1 MSIERGPSPEEMGI
15 KQEVA
20 KSETEK
26 PAGSFDELVSGIKEE
41 LKDTEVKKIEQA
53 TEARTTQE
61 QREAEARE
69 QIAPLQAEYQGMKQ
83 QEDFFAGGRYY
94 HALKR
99 NESGYSKWLDGDRE
113 HMVAEEE
120 VYAQMAKQY
129 KEISGANF
137 GGHVPQTREQMMG
150 YWSKPEYSAK
160 QMMGYDE
167 ACVTGRGPVT
177 GKTRKG
183 VGSPEQLIDEMKAYR
198 DYMASK
204 EYRGREPEDYE
215 NKITDD
221 VYGFHRVAQGTGLAA
236 LESGDIGTAA
246 KALAFAQ
253 GIEEMS
259 PDVLTRVKE
268 GLSKLDESKR
278 KEFVI
283 AFESA
288 REKPKE
294 AKQSREFL

>member
-1 MSIERGPSPEEMGI
+1 MSIEQGTFPEEMGI

-26 PAGSFDELVSGIKEE
+26 PVGSFDDLVSGMKEE
-41 LKDTEVKKIEQA
+41 LKDSEIHKIEQA
-53 TEARTTQE
+53 TTARTTQE
-61 QREAEARE
+61 QKQLEARE
-69 QIAPLQAEYQGMKQ
+69 RIAPLQAEYQKMKQ

-94 HALKR
+94 YALKK
-99 NESGYSKWLDGDRE
+99 NEGGYSGWLQGDRE

-120 VYAQMAKQY
+120 VYDRMAKQY
-129 KEISGANF
+129 KEVSGANF
-137 GGHVPQTREQMMG
+137 GGHIPQTREQMAA
-150 YWSKPEYSAK
+150 YWAKPEYSAK
-160 QMMGYDE
+160 QMMQYDE
-167 ACVTGRGPVT
+167 LCVTGSGPVT

-198 DYMASK
+198 DYMSSK

-236 LESGDIGTAA
+236 LEYGDIMTAA
-246 KALAFAQ
+246 KSLAFAQ
-253 GIEEMS
+253 SVEEMS
-259 PDVLTRVKE
+259 PEVLARVKE

-278 KEFVI
+278 KEFVV

-294 AKQSREFL
+294 TK

>member
-1 MSIERGPSPEEMGI
+1 MEGPKFEKPKEED
-15 KQEVA
+15 KETTT
-20 KSETEK
+20 TEK
-26 PAGSFDELVSGIKEE
+26 PAASFDELVSGIKEE
-41 LKDTEVKKIEQA
+41 LKDTEIKKIEQA
-53 TEARTTQE
+53 TQERTTQE
-61 QREAEARE
+61 QKEVEARE
-69 QIAPLQAEYQGMKQ
+69 QIAPLQAEYQKMKQ
-83 QEDFFAGGRYY
+83 QEDFFTGGRYY

-99 NESGYSKWLDGDRE
+99 NESSYSKWLQGDRE
-113 HMVAEEE
+113 HMVAEEK
-120 VYAQMAKQY
+120 VYDRMAKQY

-137 GGHVPQTREQMMG
+137 GGYVPQTREQMMA

-160 QMMGYDE
+160 QMMEYDE
-167 ACVTGRGPVT
+167 MFVMGRGPVT

-198 DYMASK
+198 DYMGSK

-215 NKITDD
+215 NKTTDD

-236 LESGDIGTAA
+236 LESGDIRTAA

-253 GIEEMS
+253 SVEEMS
-259 PDVLTRVKE
+259 SETLASVKQE
-268 GLSKLDESKR
+268 LFKLDEGKQ

-288 REKPKE
+288 REKPEKT
-294 AKQSREFL
+294 K

>member
-1 MSIERGPSPEEMGI
+1 MSMERDPSPEEMGI

-26 PAGSFDELVSGIKEE
+26 PVSSFDDLISGMKEE
-41 LKDTEVKKIEQA
+41 LKDTEIKKIEQA
-53 TEARTTQE
+53 TEARTTQK
-61 QREAEARE
+61 QHKPKTIK
-69 QIAPLQAEYQGMKQ
+69 QIAPLQAEYQRMKQ

-99 NESGYSKWLDGDRE
+99 DEDGYSKWLEGDRE

-120 VYAQMAKQY
+120 VYDRMAKQY
-129 KEISGANF
+129 KEASGANF
-137 GGHVPQTREQMMG
+137 GGHVPQTREQMMA

-198 DYMASK
+198 DYMGSK
-204 EYRGREPEDYE
+204 EYRGREPKDYE

-246 KALAFAQ
+246 KSLAFAQ
-253 GIEEMS
+253 GVEEMS
-259 PDVLTRVKE
+259 SEVLARVKE
-268 GLSKLDESKR
+268 GLSKLDETKR
-278 KEFVI
+278 KAFVI

-294 AKQSREFL
+294 AK

>member
-1 MSIERGPSPEEMGI
+1 MERGPSPEEMGI

-26 PAGSFDELVSGIKEE
+26 PVGSFDDLVSGMKEE
-41 LKDTEVKKIEQA
+41 LKDTEIKKIEKA
-53 TEARTTQE
+53 TTERTTQE
-61 QREAEARE
+61 QKQLEARE
-69 QIAPLQAEYQGMKQ
+69 QIAPLQAEYQKMKQ

-94 HALKR
+94 YALKK
-99 NESGYSKWLDGDRE
+99 NEDGYSKWLQEDRE
-113 HMVAEEE
+113 HMVGEEE
-120 VYAQMAKQY
+120 VYDRMAKQY
-129 KEISGANF
+129 KEVSGANF
-137 GGHVPQTREQMMG
+137 GGHVPQTREQMMS

-198 DYMASK
+198 DYMGSK

-236 LESGDIGTAA
+236 LESGDIKTAA

-253 GIEEMS
+253 SVEEMS
-259 PDVLTRVKE
+259 PEALSRVKE

-294 AKQSREFL
+294 TK